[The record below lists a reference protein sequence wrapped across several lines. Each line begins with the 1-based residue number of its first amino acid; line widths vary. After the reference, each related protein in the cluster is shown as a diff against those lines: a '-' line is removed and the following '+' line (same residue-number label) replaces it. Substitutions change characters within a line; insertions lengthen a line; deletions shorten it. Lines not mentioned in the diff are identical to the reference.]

1 MEIGT
6 STGWNVSNYSEE
18 YENWPKIFEEVMKNC
33 QKKSRKI
40 NKNVKEEKIY
50 YNTRKHIEK
59 YEDVPGILEKIVKK
73 FKNWQKV
80 YEFYENIR
88 KIDDKMWKFAWS
100 VKYVEKLFKIT
111 KNLQKFYEK
120 MSNKLSSQEICR

>member
-1 MEIGT
+1 
-6 STGWNVSNYSEE
+6 
-18 YENWPKIFEEVMKNC
+18 MKNC

-73 FKNWQKV
+73 FKN
-80 YEFYENIR
+80 
-88 KIDDKMWKFAWS
+88 
-100 VKYVEKLFKIT
+100 
-111 KNLQKFYEK
+111 
-120 MSNKLSSQEICR
+120 